1 MDALRKLLDRIVK
14 EAFERSAI
22 VAAGKAISFEDY
34 KAKAAYIQAL
44 HDVIVWA
51 DEAQRELTRPDDE
64 MAQRRVP
71 RR

>member
-14 EAFERSAI
+14 EASERSAI
-22 VAAGKAISFEDY
+22 VASGKATSFEDY
-34 KAKAAYIQAL
+34 KAKSAYIQAL
-44 HDVIVWA
+44 QDVIKWA
-51 DEAQRELTRPDDE
+51 EEARREMTQPEDE